1 MRRPAASERPGQTPR
16 LARPRGSRA
25 YGGRPG
31 LAGPESRPAG
41 LWLTYLRSLDK
52 DPHYVVACLAKVD
65 RSSGMRR
72 LGIAVL
78 WVPGGIVVVIL
89 RASRGSRPWPRG
101 SAN

>member
-31 LAGPESRPAG
+31 LAGPETRPAG

-52 DPHYVVACLAKVD
+52 DPHYVVACSATVG
-65 RSSGMRR
+65 RSSGLRR
-72 LGIAVL
+72 LGNAVL
-78 WVPGGIVVVIL
+78 WVQSGIVRVIL
-89 RASRGSRPWPRG
+89 RAARASPRWAPG
-101 SAN
+101 SAS

>member
-31 LAGPESRPAG
+31 LAGPESRPSG
-41 LWLTYLRSLDK
+41 LSLTYLRSLDK
-52 DPHYVVACLAKVD
+52 DPHYVGACSAIGD
-65 RSSGMRR
+65 RSSELRR

-78 WVPGGIVVVIL
+78 WLQGGIVVLISRPS
-89 RASRGSRPWPRG
+89 RASRRWRLG
-101 SAN
+101 SAS